1 MKTAEEIFKSLDCEY
16 KDGEHC
22 KAGGLSGTDYRCEEY
37 NCPIKEY

>member
-1 MKTAEEIFKSLDCEY
+1 MSKAAEFNCECEY

-22 KAGGLSGTDYRCEEY
+22 AIGGLSGTDYQCGEY